1 MSCHLNN
8 FTLPLGNFIRT
19 LPDPTEPMSAAGEAS
34 SGGGDPSSAEPS
46 ALIVAV
52 SASVV
57 TVVVMFGIACSV
69 RVDTLRDALTHQRHA
84 FAIGLLSQLV
94 VMPALAHGVARAL
107 QLPPTLALTLVV
119 LGCSP
124 GGTSSNVLAYWAK
137 ADIALSI
144 ALTAVTNTLAFGTMP
159 LLLWIWARGSATTIP
174 FGDVALAL
182 GVVVLPAMG
191 VRPALPCVPES
202 RDS

>member
-1 MSCHLNN
+1 
-8 FTLPLGNFIRT
+8 
-19 LPDPTEPMSAAGEAS
+19 MSAAGEAG
-34 SGGGDPSSAEPS
+34 SGGGDPSSSDS

-69 RVDTLRDALTHQRHA
+69 RVDTLRDALTKQRHA

-107 QLPPTLALTLVV
+107 ELPPTLALTLIV

-124 GGTSSNVLAYWAK
+124 GGTSSNILAYWAK

-191 VRPALPCVPES
+191 VRPALPCVPETRFS
-202 RDS
+202 W

>member
-1 MSCHLNN
+1 
-8 FTLPLGNFIRT
+8 
-19 LPDPTEPMSAAGEAS
+19 MSAAGEAG
-34 SGGGDPSSAEPS
+34 SGGGDPTTDS

-52 SASVV
+52 AATVV

-69 RVDTLRDALTHQRHA
+69 RADTLRDALAHRCHA

-107 QLPPTLALTLVV
+107 ELPPTLALTLIV

-124 GGTSSNVLAYWAK
+124 GGTSSNILAYWAK

-191 VRPALPCVPES
+191 VRPALPCVPEKRGS
-202 RDS
+202 W